1 MTEYNTLNA
10 KLANSQLN
18 KIKYEIKND
27 TVAFTI
33 HENPSIYYTW
43 KNFKKSYKNN
53 KFKISAPT
61 WNEKFKLRDRSYFLS
76 DIRDYFKYILK
87 NNDTV
92 TDNPSIMIYVNKIEN
107 RITFK
112 IKTGYYFE
120 LLTPEIMK
128 LLGSTKNKIDK
139 DKNVENVGRLE
150 ITEVI
155 LVNCNIVNSDYQQ
168 DSRDLYIFVPNKSLS
183 QLLDISL

>member
-1 MTEYNTLNA
+1 
-10 KLANSQLN
+10 
-18 KIKYEIKND
+18 
-27 TVAFTI
+27 
-33 HENPSIYYTW
+33 
-43 KNFKKSYKNN
+43 
-53 KFKISAPT
+53 
-61 WNEKFKLRDRSYFLS
+61 
-76 DIRDYFKYILK
+76 
-87 NNDTV
+87 
-92 TDNPSIMIYVNKIEN
+92 MIYVNKIEN